1 MPPLPAIQNI
11 ETEKSKFKNITHEL
25 NNYNEIFN
33 LNTYMLTTGNK
44 DRTRLEKTNEI
55 MKGKIMK
62 YKQEFILQEW
72 KVSYMKLKN
81 NLIYFSIIVLGL
93 ILVITGLFLKK
104 TLTMLITIIATS
116 VISVIFIF
124 AVILTVKYNS
134 DRRNNLWDHYYFAPM
149 KSD

>member
-62 YKQEFILQEW
+62 YKQEFIVKKIQT
-72 KVSYMKLKN
+72 SGIN
-81 NLIYFSIIVLGL
+81 SI
-93 ILVITGLFLKK
+93 
-104 TLTMLITIIATS
+104 
-116 VISVIFIF
+116 
-124 AVILTVKYNS
+124 TVYNS
-134 DRRNNLWDHYYFAPM
+134 GKDYCSTRFLRISA
-149 KSD
+149 